1 MKVIDPFLDGEG
13 VWQGDS
19 PGTMRKRFQCFGI
32 KNSVDFCSNV
42 TVYAPGEGSVFHN
55 HPSSEELSY
64 VISGSGVIQDM
75 EQNVKA
81 HIDQGKLILIDRGE
95 IHRIFNDGRAP
106 LIVLLVCIQIFCRFV
121 LNNSLTWSEELAR
134 FMFIWSTFLSIGFC
148 LKEGISLK
156 IDTLISLFP
165 KKVQAVI
172 LLLGD
177 VVMTVFFLYLLP
189 SAWEFAYASVENG
202 QTSAACGIPM
212 YFVQGSLMVGFAL
225 AAFRA
230 AQGVWSNLRTLL
242 QKGDE

>member
-1 MKVIDPFLDGEG
+1 
-13 VWQGDS
+13 
-19 PGTMRKRFQCFGI
+19 
-32 KNSVDFCSNV
+32 
-42 TVYAPGEGSVFHN
+42 
-55 HPSSEELSY
+55 
-64 VISGSGVIQDM
+64 
-75 EQNVKA
+75 
-81 HIDQGKLILIDRGE
+81 
-95 IHRIFNDGRAP
+95 
-106 LIVLLVCIQIFCRFV
+106 
-121 LNNSLTWSEELAR
+121 
-134 FMFIWSTFLSIGFC
+134 MFIWSTFLSIGFC

-189 SAWEFAYASVENG
+189 SAWEFVYASVENG

>member
-1 MKVIDPFLDGEG
+1 MKLLKKIDKNLERWVMFLLLAGM
-13 VWQGDS
+13 
-19 PGTMRKRFQCFGI
+19 T
-32 KNSVDFCSNV
+32 
-42 TVYAPGEGSVFHN
+42 
-55 HPSSEELSY
+55 L
-64 VISGSGVIQDM
+64 
-75 EQNVKA
+75 
-81 HIDQGKLILIDRGE
+81 
-95 IHRIFNDGRAP
+95 
-106 LIVLLVCIQIFCRFV
+106 VLGIQIFCRFV

-242 QKGDE
+242 QYVSRGPFCPVFCHPALRPAHLGHHGHQLHPALGRGQHLRGQSGHGPAADDERRQQPDSAGHPHVYAVRHHYGPGWHLQKAL

>member
-95 IHRIFNDGRAP
+95 IHRIFNDGRGAADRP
-106 LIVLLVCIQIFCRFV
+106 SGLYGAHPHAGG
-121 LNNSLTWSEELAR
+121 LTCTQGNEE
-134 FMFIWSTFLSIGFC
+134 
-148 LKEGISLK
+148 
-156 IDTLISLFP
+156 
-165 KKVQAVI
+165 V
-172 LLLGD
+172 
-177 VVMTVFFLYLLP
+177 
-189 SAWEFAYASVENG
+189 
-202 QTSAACGIPM
+202 
-212 YFVQGSLMVGFAL
+212 
-225 AAFRA
+225 
-230 AQGVWSNLRTLL
+230 
-242 QKGDE
+242 

>member
-95 IHRIFNDGRAP
+95 IRWIFNDGRAP
-106 LIVLLVCIQIFCRFV
+106 LIVLLVC
-121 LNNSLTWSEELAR
+121 TAHTP
-134 FMFIWSTFLSIGFC
+134 MP
-148 LKEGISLK
+148 EG
-156 IDTLISLFP
+156 
-165 KKVQAVI
+165 
-172 LLLGD
+172 
-177 VVMTVFFLYLLP
+177 
-189 SAWEFAYASVENG
+189 
-202 QTSAACGIPM
+202 
-212 YFVQGSLMVGFAL
+212 
-225 AAFRA
+225 
-230 AQGVWSNLRTLL
+230 
-242 QKGDE
+242 

>member
-64 VISGSGVIQDM
+64 VISGSGVIQDI

-81 HIDQGKLILIDRGE
+81 PIDQGKLILIDRGE

-106 LIVLLVCIQIFCRFV
+106 LIVLLVC
-121 LNNSLTWSEELAR
+121 TAHTP
-134 FMFIWSTFLSIGFC
+134 MP
-148 LKEGISLK
+148 EG
-156 IDTLISLFP
+156 
-165 KKVQAVI
+165 
-172 LLLGD
+172 
-177 VVMTVFFLYLLP
+177 
-189 SAWEFAYASVENG
+189 
-202 QTSAACGIPM
+202 
-212 YFVQGSLMVGFAL
+212 
-225 AAFRA
+225 
-230 AQGVWSNLRTLL
+230 
-242 QKGDE
+242 

>member
-81 HIDQGKLILIDRGE
+81 HIDSGKTDPDRPG
-95 IHRIFNDGRAP
+95 
-106 LIVLLVCIQIFCRFV
+106 
-121 LNNSLTWSEELAR
+121 
-134 FMFIWSTFLSIGFC
+134 
-148 LKEGISLK
+148 
-156 IDTLISLFP
+156 
-165 KKVQAVI
+165 
-172 LLLGD
+172 
-177 VVMTVFFLYLLP
+177 
-189 SAWEFAYASVENG
+189 
-202 QTSAACGIPM
+202 
-212 YFVQGSLMVGFAL
+212 
-225 AAFRA
+225 
-230 AQGVWSNLRTLL
+230 
-242 QKGDE
+242 

>member
-55 HPSSEELSY
+55 HPSSE
-64 VISGSGVIQDM
+64 DM

-106 LIVLLVCIQIFCRFV
+106 LIVLLIC
-121 LNNSLTWSEELAR
+121 TAHTP
-134 FMFIWSTFLSIGFC
+134 MP
-148 LKEGISLK
+148 EG
-156 IDTLISLFP
+156 
-165 KKVQAVI
+165 
-172 LLLGD
+172 
-177 VVMTVFFLYLLP
+177 
-189 SAWEFAYASVENG
+189 
-202 QTSAACGIPM
+202 
-212 YFVQGSLMVGFAL
+212 
-225 AAFRA
+225 
-230 AQGVWSNLRTLL
+230 
-242 QKGDE
+242 

>member
-81 HIDQGKLILIDRGE
+81 GDVITMSAGCRHTIIAETELKLIEVQLGEAIDV
-95 IHRIFNDGRAP
+95 HDKQKF
-106 LIVLLVCIQIFCRFV
+106 
-121 LNNSLTWSEELAR
+121 EL
-134 FMFIWSTFLSIGFC
+134 
-148 LKEGISLK
+148 E
-156 IDTLISLFP
+156 
-165 KKVQAVI
+165 
-172 LLLGD
+172 
-177 VVMTVFFLYLLP
+177 Y
-189 SAWEFAYASVENG
+189 
-202 QTSAACGIPM
+202 
-212 YFVQGSLMVGFAL
+212 
-225 AAFRA
+225 
-230 AQGVWSNLRTLL
+230 
-242 QKGDE
+242 

>member
-81 HIDQGKLILIDRGE
+81 GDVITMSAGCRHTVIAESELKLIEVQLGE
-95 IHRIFNDGRAP
+95 DINVHDK
-106 LIVLLVCIQIFCRFV
+106 QKY
-121 LNNSLTWSEELAR
+121 EL
-134 FMFIWSTFLSIGFC
+134 
-148 LKEGISLK
+148 E
-156 IDTLISLFP
+156 
-165 KKVQAVI
+165 
-172 LLLGD
+172 
-177 VVMTVFFLYLLP
+177 Y
-189 SAWEFAYASVENG
+189 
-202 QTSAACGIPM
+202 
-212 YFVQGSLMVGFAL
+212 
-225 AAFRA
+225 
-230 AQGVWSNLRTLL
+230 
-242 QKGDE
+242 